1 MPGIFSALFSNS
13 NPIYDDRYW
22 TTGGTIIGN
31 TSAGELVT
39 DDTVLTS
46 SAWYAALR
54 NISEDIAKLPAYAV
68 RYRDDINKTRD
79 DNHIVTYLFYYA
91 PNQYQNPMTF
101 RAQMQHW
108 KHGWG
113 NAYAEIERDANM
125 RPVALHP
132 RHPGTIQPEW
142 DEATGRLRYRWL
154 KSYRFQGGKMVD
166 KREDYIDADNMFHL
180 RGLGS
185 DPLQGYSVIRYA
197 ANSLSLT
204 LAAESF
210 GASSFKNRGAVTSI
224 LRHPQRL
231 NDSARS
237 KFKESFDAAYRGA
250 RKAGG
255 WLLLEDGMEYQQLSI
270 SPDDMQ
276 FLQTR
281 QLQIEEVCRWIR
293 IPPSKIQHLMRAN
306 YNTLENENRN
316 YVTDCLQGEIKGW
329 EEEAQRKLF
338 RSDERDMRLYHNMN
352 ALLRGDIAAQTDHVA
367 KMIDKGVYSIN
378 EALQYIG
385 GNTIGPIGDQ
395 RFVNANLMRLKE
407 NMLFPAEI
415 KAAQPSQSATMPE
428 DDEMEDI
435 ETPDIPDDEEDD
447 DDMEE
452 TTQQA
457 TDHRP
462 RITREQAWAIVW
474 PVMERAERK
483 AEKAVPRIQ
492 KKHGEDIDA
501 AIAALA
507 EFHTELRAEIIVNL
521 CDTFTAFGGDEET
534 LKQTIATDTLD
545 NATAIDYQSITTAL
559 VAHLIG
565 D

>member
-1 MPGIFSALFSNS
+1 MPGIFSALFSS
-13 NPIYDDRYW
+13 NPIYDERYW
-22 TTGGTIIGN
+22 TTGGTTISN
-31 TSAGELVT
+31 TTAGELVT

-68 RYRDDINKTRD
+68 QYQDDINKVRND
-79 DNHIVTYLFYYA
+79 EHIVTYLFYYA
-91 PNQYQNPMTF
+91 PNSYQNPMTF

-125 RPVALHP
+125 NPIALHP

-142 DEATGRLRYRWL
+142 DNATGRLKYKWL

-166 KREDYIDADNMFHL
+166 KHEDYIDADNMFHL

-204 LAAESF
+204 LAAEAF

-224 LRHPQRL
+224 LRHPAKL
-231 NDSARS
+231 NDVARS

-250 RKAGG
+250 RKSGG

-338 RSDERDMRLYHNMN
+338 RRDERNMRLYHNMN

-415 KAAQPSQSATMPE
+415 KAATPSQSAPMTTPE
-428 DDEMEDI
+428 P
-435 ETPDIPDDEEDD
+435 PDVED

-452 TTQQA
+452 TTTQLA
-457 TDHRP
+457 TPHTNDTPTTP
-462 RITREQAWAIVW
+462 RITREQAWSIVW
-474 PVMERAERK
+474 PVVERAERK
-483 AEKAVPRIQ
+483 AEKAVPRIE
-492 KKHGEDIDA
+492 KKHGEDVEAASA
-501 AIAALA
+501 AIA

-534 LKQTIATDTLD
+534 LKQTIALDALD
-545 NATAIDYQSITTAL
+545 NPNAIDYQGITTAL
-559 VAHLIG
+559 VSHLVG